1 MQRPRGDDPAA
12 AHDAAAAARDAAS
25 AARHEARAARDDA
38 TAARAATIGE
48 VIDALGEVVADAR
61 RRGDRIGLFAA
72 LYRRTTEGV
81 RDGIEAGRFDDPA
94 RMERLDVVFA
104 ERYFAAYDAH
114 RRGETPAGPW
124 RYAFARAAE
133 DGHLALQHLLLGV
146 NAHIALDL
154 GVSACATC
162 GPGALRALEH
172 DFFVINDILAEMVDR
187 VQRDLNAVSPRM
199 ASLDRLGGP
208 ADERLAAAFLA
219 RARRAAWRKALRY
232 DAAPPERRAPLL
244 RRWDD
249 QVTRVARRICPPA
262 ERIPPATR
270 RLLAWIGEGESGDLS
285 AVLDAIEGA

>member
-1 MQRPRGDDPAA
+1 MLASTLGPMQRPRGDD
-12 AHDAAAAARDAAS
+12 AAAARDAAS
-25 AARHEARAARDDA
+25 AARDDA
-38 TAARAATIGE
+38 TTTRASTIDE
-48 VIDALGEVVADAR
+48 VIDALGEVVEGAR
-61 RRGDRIGLFAA
+61 RRGDRLGLFAA

-81 RDGIEAGRFDDPA
+81 RDGIHAGRFDDPA

-104 ERYFAAYDAH
+104 ERYFDAYHVH
-114 RRGETPAGPW
+114 RRGGTPTGPW

-162 GPGALRALEH
+162 GRGALQALEH

-187 VQRDLNAVSPRM
+187 VQRDLNAVSPRL
-199 ASLDRLGGP
+199 AALDRLGGR

-219 RARRAAWRKALRY
+219 HARRAAWRKALLY
-232 DAAPPERRAPLL
+232 DAAPPNRRAPLL

-262 ERIPPATR
+262 DRGPPATR
-270 RLLAWIGEGESGDLS
+270 RLLAWIGEGESRDLD
-285 AVLDAIEGA
+285 AVLDAIQGA

>member
-1 MQRPRGDDPAA
+1 MQRPDA
-12 AHDAAAAARDAAS
+12 AHPAP
-25 AARHEARAARDDA
+25 
-38 TAARAATIGE
+38 ATIDE
-48 VIDALGEVVADAR
+48 VIDALGDVVEDAR
-61 RRGDRIGLFAA
+61 RRGDRLGLFAA

-81 RDGIEAGRFDDPA
+81 RDGIHAGRFDDPA

-104 ERYFAAYDAH
+104 ERYFGAYHAH
-114 RRGETPAGPW
+114 RKGGTPAGPW

-162 GPGALRALEH
+162 RRGALHALEH

-187 VQRDLNAVSPRM
+187 VQRDLNAVSPRL
-199 ASLDRLGGP
+199 AALDRLGGP

-219 RARRAAWRKALRY
+219 HARRAAWRKALAY

-244 RRWDD
+244 RRWDG
-249 QVTRVARRICPPA
+249 QVTRVAMRICPPA
-262 ERIPPATR
+262 ERVPPATR
-270 RLLAWIGEGESGDLS
+270 RLLAWIGEGESRDLD
-285 AVLDAIEGA
+285 AVLDAIQGA

>member
-1 MQRPRGDDPAA
+1 MLASTLGPMQRPDGDQAA
-12 AHDAAAAARDAAS
+12 EPRAETSRPDAARPAL
-25 AARHEARAARDDA
+25 
-38 TAARAATIGE
+38 ATIDE
-48 VIDALGEVVADAR
+48 VIDALGEVVAGAR
-61 RRGDRIGLFAA
+61 RRGDRLGLFAA

-81 RDGIEAGRFDDPA
+81 RDGICAGRFDDPA

-104 ERYFAAYDAH
+104 ERYFGAYHAH
-114 RRGETPAGPW
+114 RRGGTPAGPW

-154 GVSACATC
+154 GVSACRTC
-162 GPGALRALEH
+162 PRGDLAALEH

-187 VQRDLNAVSPRM
+187 VQHDLNTVSPRL
-199 ASLDRLGGP
+199 AALDRLGGP

-219 RARRAAWRKALRY
+219 HARRAAWRKALAY

-262 ERIPPATR
+262 DRVPAATR
-270 RLLAWIGEGESGDLS
+270 RLLDWIGEGESRDLD
-285 AVLDAIEGA
+285 AVLNAIQGA